1 VVRSFVY
8 LALKRLIEL
17 VLLCLRSRDAK
28 EVEILVLRH
37 ELAIRASNPVLGSN
51 PVIGP
56 GFVCS
61 AGCSLASVGRCLW

>member
-1 VVRSFVY
+1 
-8 LALKRLIEL
+8 LKRLIEL
-17 VLLCLRSRDAK
+17 VLLCFRSRDAK

-37 ELAIRASNPVLGSN
+37 ELVIRASNPVLGSN